1 MDMYTRKETNPN
13 HSNRIDLAEVKR
25 LYQRRGSHKIS
36 LNDQLE
42 NFYIACKSQRVF
54 DHEVVYY
61 FHTEHLEPNEL
72 EEYQKRFLR
81 LEVARWAKKDEK
93 ISPLLHEHIN
103 GPNPNSDMLKQYVFS
118 YKSINKNLRK
128 NITASERS
136 EYRLYGGVRATLVF
150 NLKFSR
156 PTNDELEDLCRRIQP
171 MLFTQLWRKWT
182 PINLPKSTTGIN
194 VIGFDEN
201 TDNDQEDYDLAFP
214 PISTTKNINQHIL
227 GAMNYVAIV
236 RK

>member
-1 MDMYTRKETNPN
+1 MYTRKETNPN
-13 HSNRIDLAEVKR
+13 HSNRIDLSEVKR

-93 ISPLLHEHIN
+93 ISPLLHDDMLN
-103 GPNPNSDMLKQYVFS
+103 GPNSDMLKQFVS
-118 YKSINKNLRK
+118 AYKSINKTLRK

-156 PTNDELEDLCRRIQP
+156 PTSDELEDLCRRIQP

-182 PINLPKSTTGIN
+182 PINLPKSTTDIN

-214 PISTTKNINQHIL
+214 PISTTININQHKG
-227 GAMNYVAIV
+227 GAMNYAAIV